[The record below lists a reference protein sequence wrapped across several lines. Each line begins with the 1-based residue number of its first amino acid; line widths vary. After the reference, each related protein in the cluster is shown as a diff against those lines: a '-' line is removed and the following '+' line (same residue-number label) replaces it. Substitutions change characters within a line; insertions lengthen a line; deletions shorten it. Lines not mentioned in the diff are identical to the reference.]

1 MTDRIKDK
9 RKAPVSTKKRVD
21 YPRKTHK
28 EEYAVE
34 VTPLR
39 TSANRDT
46 LSERAE
52 GNGVGTAKQRVDFPR
67 KTYKEEYAADVAPL
81 RTSANRETL
90 SERTEGNG
98 AGTANRSQAD
108 TAGAGKTVGYVGVGL
123 GIASLFM
130 WSIILGPLAAVM
142 GFYAYSQGNK
152 TSGAWAIG
160 LGIVSTLSY
169 FVLIPFTR

>member
-1 MTDRIKDK
+1 MTDRIKGK
-9 RKAPVSTKKRVD
+9 TKYPESSKKRVD

-28 EEYAVE
+28 EEYA
-34 VTPLR
+34 
-39 TSANRDT
+39 
-46 LSERAE
+46 AE
-52 GNGVGTAKQRVDFPR
+52 
-67 KTYKEEYAADVAPL
+67 VAPI
-81 RTSANRETL
+81 RTVANRETL
-90 SERTEGNG
+90 SERTE
-98 AGTANRSQAD
+98 AGGVRAADRNQAQ
-108 TAGAGKTVGYVGVGL
+108 TAGAGRTVGYVGVGL

-160 LGIVSTLSY
+160 LGIVATLSY

>member
-9 RKAPVSTKKRVD
+9 RKGSVSTKKRVD
-21 YPRKTHK
+21 FPKKTHK

-34 VTPLR
+34 VAPLK
-39 TSANRDT
+39 TAADHET
-46 LSERAE
+46 LSERSK
-52 GNGVGTAKQRVDFPR
+52 GNGVGTSKQRVDYPR
-67 KTYKEEYAADVAPL
+67 KTHREEYAVEVAPL
-81 RTSANRETL
+81 RTAANRETL

-98 AGTANRSQAD
+98 VGTANRSQAD